1 LASCVP
7 FFCGSLVPRAKIVSP
22 FFPSLEPVKKKQI
35 GLCSRSPQNIM
46 GSEPSKNADLTLH
59 LEGKT
64 VSLRDSALPN
74 VSRILHFFDIQGRV
88 TPVTQE
94 KL

>member
-1 LASCVP
+1 
-7 FFCGSLVPRAKIVSP
+7 
-22 FFPSLEPVKKKQI
+22 
-35 GLCSRSPQNIM
+35 M
-46 GSEPSKNADLTLH
+46 GAEPSEDADFTLH
-59 LEGKT
+59 LEGEA
-64 VSLRDSALPN
+64 VSLSDSALPN